1 MPVYDFEKKDL
12 TKLSF
17 KELRK
22 LWDPTGEKSR
32 KIEISKEKFEE
43 LQMQGIEE
51 NLNWK
56 NET

>member
-17 KELRK
+17 KELRE
-22 LWDPTGEKSR
+22 LWDATGRKSG
-32 KIEISKEKFEE
+32 KIEISKEEAEE
-43 LQMQGIEE
+43 LHMQEIEE

-56 NET
+56 W